1 VSTNKFR
8 ERLAAALP
16 VREVRQPKASLP
28 TLGSI
33 SAWDSV
39 DAGATS
45 GGATGASSLS
55 NVLQSTLKEASSA
68 VTQSNKQL
76 TDLQALHQQMLA
88 STNQNIQALNA
99 NTTAKGST
107 GSSAM
112 STVGN
117 LASSILGQGSIL
129 TPIISGVMKL
139 FGGGQTS
146 SQPAFA
152 PFIMPP
158 SMQLE
163 TAVNNSVTPAGQTSP
178 VTSNGGAP
186 PAAPAPHVQI
196 QVNAI
201 DSRSFLDHSD
211 AIAEAVRQA
220 LLNSH
225 SLGDVIAG
233 M

>member
-1 VSTNKFR
+1 VSTNKVR
-8 ERLAAALP
+8 ERLAAMLP
-16 VREVRQPKASLP
+16 VNEVRQPKASLP
-28 TLGSI
+28 ILGSI

-39 DAGATS
+39 DAAGPS
-45 GGATGASSLS
+45 GGASGASSLS
-55 NVLQSTLKEASSA
+55 NVLQSTLKEASAA

-76 TDLQALHQQMLA
+76 TDLQSLHHQMLA

-129 TPIISGVMKL
+129 SPIISGVMQL

-158 SMQLE
+158 SMQLD
-163 TAVNNSVTPAGQTSP
+163 TAINKSVPLAAQTSP
-178 VTSNGGAP
+178 DTSSAGP
-186 PAAPAPHVQI
+186 SAAAQAPHVQI

>member
-1 VSTNKFR
+1 MNTNKVR
-8 ERLAAALP
+8 QRLAAVLP

-28 TLGSI
+28 ALGGI

-39 DAGATS
+39 DAGAAG

-99 NTTAKGST
+99 NTTAKGGT

-117 LASSILGQGSIL
+117 LASSILGQGSLL

-139 FGGGQTS
+139 FGGGQAS
-146 SQPAFA
+146 SQPALA
-152 PFIMPP
+152 PFMMPP

-163 TAVNNSVTPAGQTSP
+163 TTVNNGVSPAAQSSP
-178 VTSNGGAP
+178 VTSSGGAP
-186 PAAPAPHVQI
+186 PPAPAPHVQI

-211 AIAEAVRQA
+211 AIAEAVRHA
-220 LLNSH
+220 LLSSH

-233 M
+233 I